1 MPTSPELQ
9 LNHLGINGMSQLHQG
24 VSTVGYTNNLQSAI
38 MALGD
43 QFNMVPTAPG
53 LWLALMNNPPS

>member
-1 MPTSPELQ
+1 MVIFHSYVSLPE
-9 LNHLGINGMSQLHQG
+9 GNGMSQLHQG

-53 LWLALMNNPPS
+53 LWLALMNNPPF